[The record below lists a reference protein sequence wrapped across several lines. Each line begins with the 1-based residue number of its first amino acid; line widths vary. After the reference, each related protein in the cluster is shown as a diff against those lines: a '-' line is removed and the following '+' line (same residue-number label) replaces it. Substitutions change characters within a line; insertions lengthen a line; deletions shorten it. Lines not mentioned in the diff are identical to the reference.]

1 MDAIRTFIT
10 EHILAYGTFAAI
22 GLVAAFAAAVILCF
36 KMKQNWVRQIPLML
50 LSLVGLIA
58 GAKLFGM
65 ISYERYL
72 RSVGI
77 QDITIKRLF
86 NDSGIVFY
94 GGLLGYFGMMWLLF
108 WKLLPKKRLAWD
120 IVAVSTPL
128 FHGFARIG
136 CYFGHEMV
144 DGQLVWRPC
153 CYGIHMENAFCS
165 HFWDSR
171 FPTQLFES
179 GFNFLLFG
187 ILLALLLTDHEEK
200 RRGSLIRIYLIAY
213 AVFRFI
219 IEFFRGDEVRGA
231 YGIFSFSQVVSLFI
245 LFGVMLAWILKKKK
259 IVKPLPPDPFDPEV
273 ERYDLFIKPE
283 TVSEE
288 ETEDEKG
295 FTEGKSMDS
304 CSDKQTEDN
313 QI

>member
-1 MDAIRTFIT
+1 
-10 EHILAYGTFAAI
+10 
-22 GLVAAFAAAVILCF
+22 
-36 KMKQNWVRQIPLML
+36 
-50 LSLVGLIA
+50 
-58 GAKLFGM
+58 
-65 ISYERYL
+65 
-72 RSVGI
+72 
-77 QDITIKRLF
+77 
-86 NDSGIVFY
+86 
-94 GGLLGYFGMMWLLF
+94 
-108 WKLLPKKRLAWD
+108 
-120 IVAVSTPL
+120 
-128 FHGFARIG
+128 
-136 CYFGHEMV
+136 
-144 DGQLVWRPC
+144 
-153 CYGIHMENAFCS
+153 MENAFCS

-231 YGIFSFSQVVSLFI
+231 YGIFSFSHVVSLFI

-283 TVSEE
+283 TASEE

-295 FTEGKSMDS
+295 FPEGKSMDS
-304 CSDKQTEDN
+304 CSDKQTEEN
-313 QI
+313 